1 VSASVDGAE
10 LHARVRE
17 VLGNWPVVGL
27 TVGVITNG
35 SLAWFYGHGVADVES
50 GTPIDQGTVF
60 RIESVTKTANA
71 RLDPWDRCASV
82 VYGQHRRPQ
91 RAVRQPARV
100 RQRDASWS
108 PASERRHHPLA
119 SGRRCDTTR
128 RGEWRCPSRRSRSP
142 GLSATDSRPPGLR
155 PRHQGPG
162 RRGSRAGAAEHPS
175 TLGQSGTCR
184 SWTYRAPLTGRLPRR
199 PCGSGEGSDIALH
212 EDLGNECDSE
222 GRCDR

>member
-1 VSASVDGAE
+1 MSASVDEAE

-119 SGRRCDTTR
+119 RRDVDATR
-128 RGEWRCPSRRSRSP
+128 RAVVNGGAHHVAAVHQDCRRRIVALQVFDLGIKAQVGEAVAQEPPSTLSIGAVRHMQELDVQGATDRTVAPSSLWLWRGIRHSASRRSLQRM
-142 GLSATDSRPPGLR
+142 
-155 PRHQGPG
+155 Q
-162 RRGSRAGAAEHPS
+162 
-175 TLGQSGTCR
+175 
-184 SWTYRAPLTGRLPRR
+184 
-199 PCGSGEGSDIALH
+199 
-212 EDLGNECDSE
+212 
-222 GRCDR
+222 